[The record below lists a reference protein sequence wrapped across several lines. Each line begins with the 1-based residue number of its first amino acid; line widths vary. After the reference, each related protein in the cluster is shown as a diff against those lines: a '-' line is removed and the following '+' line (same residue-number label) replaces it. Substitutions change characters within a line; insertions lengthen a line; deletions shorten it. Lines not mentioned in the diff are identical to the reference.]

1 MISFECTVQDGCIA
15 EELRSELAE
24 AIDRA
29 CSDVL
34 GPKTTPVETSW
45 VVIKRGFGF
54 RGGEPS
60 TTSMV
65 RGRIPDGCDAKTRG
79 RLLKSI
85 GESWCRISGASE
97 DELMVSARDQ
107 GWAG

>member
-1 MISFECTVQDGCIA
+1 MTSFECTIQQGCITD
-15 EELRSELAE
+15 ELRPQLAE
-24 AIDRA
+24 AISAA

-34 GPKTTPVETSW
+34 GPAALPFEMSW
-45 VVIKRGFGF
+45 VEVKKGFGF
-54 RGGEPS
+54 RGGKPS
-60 TTSMV
+60 TSSSV
-65 RGRIPDGCDAKTRG
+65 RGRIPDGCDPETRG